1 MSEKNLSDR
10 EFVEK
15 YESIVS
21 ESMDDLGGF
30 FYLYCFIFVGICTGG
45 VYVANNCHIIGLREE
60 YVRLI
65 LTVFIIFYL
74 GFLISYQVI
83 CMNRSINRKSQE
95 TLGMTKE
102 KAKRYYDTIKQN
114 VICFRILPLV
124 IHVCKLN
131 PEAKESQTQMMKGW
145 YGMNLSWIRYVNEE
159 KYGDA
164 ESLCMEAYM
173 NLLKKPL
180 PYRKFFVEKL
190 FKLAI
195 VDDGIHNDEWTLL
208 MDIMKQLKF
217 NKNYFDFFIK
227 RYGPLRMEYEEDEQ
241 ESNTSTEN
249 IPVSQLKAYFAI
261 LGLEES
267 ASDVEIKRAYH
278 KLALQHHPDLPKN
291 ADRKKECEELMK
303 RFNEAKEKIRKS
315 RIKK

>member
-1 MSEKNLSDR
+1 MSEKNLSDC
-10 EFVEK
+10 EFVKE
-15 YESIVS
+15 YESIVNVENS
-21 ESMDDLGGF
+21 DIGCFYFLFLCIFAAIIGGG
-30 FYLYCFIFVGICTGG
+30 LYI
-45 VYVANNCHIIGLREE
+45 ANYCHIIGLRED
-60 YVRLI
+60 YLLLI
-65 LTVFIIFYL
+65 LFAIITLGYGFIVL
-74 GFLISYQVI
+74 YQEKIKDRRV
-83 CMNRSINRKSQE
+83 QE
-95 TLGMTKE
+95 TLGMTQE

-195 VDDGIHNDEWTLL
+195 VDDGIHNDEWELL
-208 MDIMKQLKF
+208 TDIMKQLNF
-217 NKNYFDFFIK
+217 NDNYIGYFQK
-227 RYGPLRMEYEEDEQ
+227 RYGPLRTEFEADEQ
-241 ESNTSTEN
+241 GEKQAAKS

-261 LGLEES
+261 LGLEEG
-267 ASDVEIKRAYH
+267 ASDVEIKKAYH
-278 KLALQHHPDLPKN
+278 NLALQHHPDLPKN
-291 ADRKKECEELMK
+291 ANRVSECEKLMS
-303 RFNEAKEKIRKS
+303 RINEAYEKIRN
-315 RIKK
+315 

>member
-1 MSEKNLSDR
+1 ML
-10 EFVEK
+10 
-15 YESIVS
+15 
-21 ESMDDLGGF
+21 
-30 FYLYCFIFVGICTGG
+30 
-45 VYVANNCHIIGLREE
+45 
-60 YVRLI
+60 LI
-65 LTVFIIFYL
+65 LFAIITLGYGFIVL
-74 GFLISYQVI
+74 YQEKIKDRRV
-83 CMNRSINRKSQE
+83 QE
-95 TLGMTKE
+95 TLGMTQE

-124 IHVCKLN
+124 IHGRELN

-195 VDDGIHNDEWTLL
+195 VDDGIHNDEWELL
-208 MDIMKQLKF
+208 TDIMKQLNF
-217 NKNYFDFFIK
+217 NDNYIGYFQK
-227 RYGPLRMEYEEDEQ
+227 RYGPLRTEFEGDEQ
-241 ESNTSTEN
+241 GEKQSTKS

-261 LGLEES
+261 LGLEEG
-267 ASDVEIKRAYH
+267 ASDVEIKKAYH
-278 KLALQHHPDLPKN
+278 NLALQHHPDLPKN
-291 ADRKKECEELMK
+291 ANRVSECEKLMS
-303 RFNEAKEKIRKS
+303 RINEAYEKIRN
-315 RIKK
+315 